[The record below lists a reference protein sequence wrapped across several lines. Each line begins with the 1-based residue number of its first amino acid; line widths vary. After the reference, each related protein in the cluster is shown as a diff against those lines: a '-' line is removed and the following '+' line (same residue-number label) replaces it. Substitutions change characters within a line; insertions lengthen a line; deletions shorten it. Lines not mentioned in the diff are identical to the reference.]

1 MIKFAEMANPNDN
14 MDDATMDV
22 INSGANPDPQ
32 GEDDGRQYFV
42 DYEELVGDN
51 PDQVYLHSSI
61 YVYIYEIKIN
71 DIYTNIFIL
80 VCVAL

>member
-1 MIKFAEMANPNDN
+1 MANPNDN
-14 MDDATMDV
+14 MDDAMMDL
-22 INSGANPDPQ
+22 INSSVNPDPQ
-32 GEDDGRQYFV
+32 GEDNGSQYFA

-51 PDQVYLHSSI
+51 PDQVYNLV
-61 YVYIYEIKIN
+61 YMYIYEIKIN

>member
-14 MDDATMDV
+14 MDDAMMDL

-32 GEDDGRQYFV
+32 GEDDGSHYFA

-51 PDQVYLHSSI
+51 PDEVYLQSSI
-61 YVYIYEIKIN
+61 YVYI
-71 DIYTNIFIL
+71 
-80 VCVAL
+80 

>member
-1 MIKFAEMANPNDN
+1 MINFAEMANPKDN
-14 MDDATMDV
+14 MDDAMIDL

-32 GEDDGRQYFV
+32 DDGSQYFA

-51 PDQVYLHSSI
+51 PDQVYLQSNLV
-61 YVYIYEIKIN
+61 YMYIYETKIN
-71 DIYTNIFIL
+71 NIYTNIFIL